1 MRTMTPIA
9 HRIRSFIGVSGLTLV
24 AAALLPS
31 RFAAALTQDEVLK
44 SISQNVSE
52 QTENHLIEPFFF
64 VALGAIGLIV
74 VFTQWRKRALSPRKV
89 NHQGRLMR
97 ELSGNIGLKPM
108 ELRQLK
114 ALAEEA
120 SLSSPLVL
128 LLSPSTMAQAAR
140 NSNLPRLDRQVLLDL
155 ARRYQLPPTR

>member
-1 MRTMTPIA
+1 MPGTQDLRPVAFAGDRLVDAAGRSRQGRQGGPVVAGSALSLGVLKSVAELIRTDAISTNAAAPGGRDMRTMTPIA

-74 VFTQWRKRALSPRKV
+74 VFTQWRRRAV
-89 NHQGRLMR
+89 
-97 ELSGNIGLKPM
+97 
-108 ELRQLK
+108 
-114 ALAEEA
+114 
-120 SLSSPLVL
+120 
-128 LLSPSTMAQAAR
+128 AA
-140 NSNLPRLDRQVLLDL
+140 
-155 ARRYQLPPTR
+155 